1 MNINTF
7 IYTFNRSSL
16 LRGCVVVSFSGSFSF
31 CFVDR
36 PEVWPLLWQ
45 IDDVPEID
53 EDLSGTDEDVPGIDE
68 DVLGAD
74 EDVLEIDKDV
84 SGTHEDLSGTDEG
97 IRIQGMCFH

>member
-1 MNINTF
+1 MNIDII

-45 IDDVPEID
+45 IDDVP
-53 EDLSGTDEDVPGIDE
+53 GIDE
-68 DVLGAD
+68 DVLGTD
-74 EDVLEIDKDV
+74 EDVPEIDEDV